1 MAGAARPFFTFY
13 YPPYGQTCAEVYR
26 NSPYDYKNG
35 YDVDYISD
43 AFVQSTRCRDGKL
56 ITEGG
61 ASYKALIIPAVKLMP
76 ERVLQHLLKL
86 AEEGATLIF
95 IENYP
100 EDVPG
105 YGQLEKRRKNFAGW
119 RKQLPSISTF
129 DSTLSTPYQKG
140 TIITGKDY
148 GAALAKSLVFP
159 EEMKVL
165 HGLQYIRRS
174 NDKGYHYFI
183 SSLQSRGVDDWVT
196 LSVSAED
203 VMLFNPLTGEKE
215 KHRPGYKTGG
225 YKYDCNYA
233 PEKASS
239 CKLSINRSIRWKNG
253 IIFRN
258 NLSASV
264 STIIGDCIS

>member
-1 MAGAARPFFTFY
+1 MP
-13 YPPYGQTCAEVYR
+13 
-26 NSPYDYKNG
+26 
-35 YDVDYISD
+35 
-43 AFVQSTRCRDGKL
+43 
-56 ITEGG
+56 
-61 ASYKALIIPAVKLMP
+61 IIPVSYTH
-76 ERVLQHLLKL
+76 LQHLLKL

-183 SSLQSRGVDDWVT
+183 DVYKRQLMNRMIYDASLPEEKRVTYAYPAIVSEGDPLVASGLKEVKIVRESRD
-196 LSVSAED
+196 
-203 VMLFNPLTGEKE
+203 
-215 KHRPGYKTGG
+215 
-225 YKYDCNYA
+225 
-233 PEKASS
+233 
-239 CKLSINRSIRWKNG
+239 
-253 IIFRN
+253 
-258 NLSASV
+258 
-264 STIIGDCIS
+264 